1 MLARSI
7 ASFQQAGRSL
17 MMMKNLYAFALT
29 CFLFTAIS
37 FVPVYAQRELGVR
50 GTSSGGRLMP
60 EQAAYDVKSYD
71 LNLRVNP
78 EAQTIKGVLTAHA
91 RIVHP
96 LNWFVLDLDTPF
108 TVEAVTLAG
117 AMGRNAP
124 QSLNFERRGGQL
136 WISFPATKQP
146 GEEVRVR
153 VAYNGKPRV
162 APRPP
167 WVGGFIWARTPSGQ
181 HWINV
186 ACQMDGADLWFP
198 VKDHPSDEPETVS
211 LHFTVPQ
218 PLVAASNGRLQ
229 TVVKNADGTQTFN
242 WLVSEPINNYNIT
255 LNVAPYKMIEDS
267 YLSIA
272 GERVPVKF
280 WVLPEDYEKGRGI
293 VAQTKDFLR
302 FFEEYLGPYPFRSE
316 KVGIVQTQHLG
327 MEHQTLIAY
336 GNNFR
341 NNEHGFDWLMLHELG
356 HEWWGNL
363 VTASDWRDF
372 WIHEGFQSFMDSLY
386 IGRVSGE
393 EAYMQHMANRMKN
406 TRNKQPVSP
415 RESRTTTEMYMAA
428 PDYLSSD
435 GDIYGKGA
443 VILHTL
449 RYLLGDKAFFTA
461 LRRMAYP
468 AAQMEKLKGGRQTR
482 FVTTD
487 DFMHIAERVSRKK
500 LGWFFEVYLRQPK
513 LPKLVTRRDGNQL
526 TLRWDTPDDLPFPM
540 PVEVQVGGV
549 TKRYEMP
556 QGTAVV
562 TLEPGQSFTVDPKN
576 WILKAQ

>member
-1 MLARSI
+1 
-7 ASFQQAGRSL
+7 
-17 MMMKNLYAFALT
+17 MMKNLSAFACACL
-29 CFLFTAIS
+29 LLVGIS
-37 FVPVYAQRELGVR
+37 SASVYAQRELGVR
-50 GTSSGGRLMP
+50 GTSSGGPLMP

-78 EAQTIKGVLTAHA
+78 DEKTIKGVLTAHA

-108 TVEAVTLAG
+108 AVEEVVLVNET
-117 AMGRNAP
+117 GRRL
-124 QSLNFERRGGQL
+124 QVLEFERRGNQL
-136 WISFPATKQP
+136 WISFPMTRQP

-162 APRPP
+162 APHPP
-167 WVGGFIWARTPSGQ
+167 WVGGFIWARNAGQ

-218 PLVAASNGRLQ
+218 PLVAASNGRLE

-242 WLVSEPINNYNIT
+242 WLVSSPINNYNIT
-255 LNVAPYKMIEDS
+255 LNIAPYKTIEDS
-267 YLSIA
+267 YMSVA
-272 GERVPVKF
+272 GERVPISF
-280 WVLPEDYEKGRGI
+280 WVLPEDYEKGRTI

-302 FFEEYLGPYPFRSE
+302 FFEEYLGPFPFRSE

-336 GNNFR
+336 GNNFK

-372 WIHEGFQSFMDSLY
+372 WLHEGFQSFMDSLY

-393 EAYMQHMANRMKN
+393 EAYMRHMANRMKSL
-406 TRNKQPVSP
+406 RNKQPVAP
-415 RESRTTTEMYMAA
+415 RESRTTIEMYMAA
-428 PDYLSSD
+428 PDYVSSD

-449 RYLLGDKAFFTA
+449 RYLIGDKVFFTA

-468 AAQMEKLKGGRQTR
+468 DATMEKLKDGRQTR
-482 FVTTD
+482 FATTE
-487 DFMHIAERVSRKK
+487 DFMHIAERASDSK

-513 LPKLVTRRDGNQL
+513 LPKLIAQRDGNRL
-526 TLRWDTPDDLPFPM
+526 TLRWDVPGNLPFPM
-540 PVEVQVGGV
+540 PVEVQVGSV

-556 QGTAVV
+556 QGTVV
-562 TLEPGQSFTVDPKN
+562 VPIEPGQAFTVDPKN
-576 WILKAQ
+576 WILKTQ

>member
-1 MLARSI
+1 
-7 ASFQQAGRSL
+7 
-17 MMMKNLYAFALT
+17 MMKNSSALV
-29 CFLFTAIS
+29 CICLLLLGLSSAS
-37 FVPVYAQRELGVR
+37 VYAQRELGVR
-50 GTSSGGRLMP
+50 GTSSGGPLQP
-60 EQAAYDVKSYD
+60 EQAAYDIKSYN

-78 EAQTIKGVLTAHA
+78 DEQTIKGALTAHA

-108 TVEAVTLAG
+108 TVESTALVHAT
-117 AMGRNAP
+117 GRRLQA
-124 QSLNFERRGGQL
+124 LHFERRGNQL

-153 VAYNGKPRV
+153 VDYNGKPRV

-186 ACQMDGADLWFP
+186 ACQMDGADVWFP

-229 TVVKNADGTQTFN
+229 RVVKNGDGTQTFT
-242 WLVSEPINNYNIT
+242 WLVSQPINNYNIT
-255 LNVAPYKMIEDS
+255 LNVAPYKTIEDS
-267 YLSIA
+267 YMSVT
-272 GERVPVKF
+272 GESMPVHF
-280 WVLPEDYEKGRGI
+280 WVLPEDYEKGHALI
-293 VAQTKDFLR
+293 AQTKDFLR
-302 FFEEYLGPYPFRSE
+302 FFEEYLGPYPFRAE

-336 GNNFR
+336 GNNFK
-341 NNEHGFDWLMLHELG
+341 NNEYGFDWLMLHELG

-386 IGRVSGE
+386 VGRVKGE
-393 EAYMQHMANRMKN
+393 EAYMRHMTNRIKSL
-406 TRNKQPVSP
+406 RNKQPVAP
-415 RESRTTTEMYMAA
+415 RDARTTIQMYMTA
-428 PDYLSSD
+428 PEYLNSD

-449 RYLLGDKAFFTA
+449 RYLIGDKAFFTA

-468 AAQMEKLKGGRQTR
+468 NPEQEKIRDGRQTR
-482 FVTTD
+482 FATTD
-487 DFMHIAERVSRKK
+487 DFLHLAERASDKR

-513 LPKLVTRRDGNQL
+513 LPKLIAQRAGNQL
-526 TLRWDTPDDLPFPM
+526 MLHWDTPDNLPFPM
-540 PVEVQVGGV
+540 PVEVQIGDA

-556 QGTAVV
+556 QGKAVIPI
-562 TLEPGQSFTVDPKN
+562 EPGQSFTVDPKN